1 MKRDFD
7 PSKVKKIS
15 IDKVRPNTWNPK
27 EKDTIQYEKVKQS
40 VKEKGLMGTIAVR
53 QSKDGYEILDGEQR
67 WTSAKELG
75 YKEVYIYDE
84 GKVDDIE
91 AKALTIWWQQQ
102 VPFKQQL
109 EYVLVSELIE
119 QDENIALPY
128 TSEEL
133 EDMAHIDIDL
143 NEYFEQVN
151 QDQAPDGMK
160 TLKVVLGEEAYNVVM
175 QAIAKVQAENDNISE
190 ARAVELICADFLGK

>member
-1 MKRDFD
+1 
-7 PSKVKKIS
+7 
-15 IDKVRPNTWNPK
+15 
-27 EKDTIQYEKVKQS
+27 
-40 VKEKGLMGTIAVR
+40 MGTIAVR